1 VHAVGNIILFFLDI
15 GKVEAFKVGVSHL
28 LHRSYYKCT
37 SPGCSVRKHVERGPR
52 NLKHVITTYEGKHDH
67 EVPASRNSSRGY
79 SAGSN
84 LSLTAGDTQPALALA
99 RNTKAQVQEFAP
111 SFYRKPVFNNDYL
124 RSKDFPGNFSNE
136 MNLWSSSIYS
146 VKFPPIQNVMPY
158 DSFGFNNHHLAG
170 NHSGS
175 VAPPVPD
182 FPRSLSP
189 CLQTAANLSL
199 ARDDCRSHGKPDG
212 QAQTFLQGQQW

>member
-1 VHAVGNIILFFLDI
+1 VHAVGSILLFFLDI

-37 SPGCSVRKHVERGPR
+37 SPGCSVRKHVERGPL

-84 LSLTAGDTQPALALA
+84 LSLTVDDTQPALALA

-111 SFYRKPVFNNDYL
+111 SFDRKPVFNNDYL

-175 VAPPVPD
+175 IAPP
-182 FPRSLSP
+182 F
-189 CLQTAANLSL
+189 
-199 ARDDCRSHGKPDG
+199 
-212 QAQTFLQGQQW
+212 